1 MAANTYSGFCEFVPQ
16 VCGQFVYMLFSL
28 FCRSCYTIV
37 LLPHS
42 HFLHTHIVYN
52 IHPLDKSLTLLF
64 WIISLF
70 YLFMD
75 VLCSRQYHSSWS
87 PLSEQLS
94 SLYKRK
100 REKYNKKNAPKLT
113 WHYVATTFILFLFHI
128 CLSTT
133 IHMWYV
139 QDQTRSM
146 KKPVSVSGPLI
157 SVWFCVFSLIY
168 HDTSNSHPTNFI

>member
-28 FCRSCYTIV
+28 FFRSCYTLV
-37 LLPHS
+37 LYHI
-42 HFLHTHIVYN
+42 HIFYIHTLYI
-52 IHPLDKSLTLLF
+52 IFTLLV

-70 YLFMD
+70 YLIVD

-100 REKYNKKNAPKLT
+100 REKYIIRKTHQN
-113 WHYVATTFILFLFHI
+113 WHGTMWPQLSYCFSSTFAYRQQYIYVI
-128 CLSTT
+128 CP
-133 IHMWYV
+133 
-139 QDQTRSM
+139 RS
-146 KKPVSVSGPLI
+146 
-157 SVWFCVFSLIY
+157 
-168 HDTSNSHPTNFI
+168 D